1 MHQQLFV
8 FIGSSTTTGSTM
20 TTEEATTI
28 MTDAVTTTMM
38 TDDGTTIMTN
48 GTDGNSA
55 ANEISPINIMK
66 MNMIIISFGIVTW
79 KLFMS

>member
-1 MHQQLFV
+1 
-8 FIGSSTTTGSTM
+8 M
-20 TTEEATTI
+20 TTEEA
-28 MTDAVTTTMM
+28 TTMM
-38 TDDGTTIMTN
+38 TDDGTTTMTN

-66 MNMIIISFGIVTW
+66 MNMIIISFGIVTC